1 MMEARVRL
9 PGCKRLEL
17 FVSGGTCWSD
27 PALLATQIR
36 LLRALLPSVK
46 ELPLLTWDNA
56 YQASFCEVKAPYLRV
71 FRCEC
76 KNSQTVP
83 CDVFEAAPA
92 LATIDIWSHDQTLL
106 DGVALRAISAALR
119 RGALQNLQE
128 LHMQNCIV
136 DDGNLRDLMDALE
149 RSGCA
154 ARLATL
160 RFAACM
166 VGGEGMRA
174 LADLLCENAFP
185 ALKKLRVPRNPGIK
199 DVGVVALA
207 DALGKATQ
215 TSLTHLDLACVNMGD
230 EDIAALASLVSEGH
244 LEQLKVLYLCDNHDV
259 SDQGIITLAQAI
271 GTDKL
276 EDFRMERLEP
286 GKVTV

>member
-1 MMEARVRL
+1 MMEARVHL

-36 LLRALLPSVK
+36 LLRDLLPSVK

-71 FRCEC
+71 FRCER

-128 LHMQNCIV
+128 LNMQNCIV
-136 DDGNLRDLMDALE
+136 DDGNLRDLMDDLE

-160 RFAACM
+160 RCAHWRTFCTKTP
-166 VGGEGMRA
+166 
-174 LADLLCENAFP
+174 F
-185 ALKKLRVPRNPGIK
+185 
-199 DVGVVALA
+199 
-207 DALGKATQ
+207 Q
-215 TSLTHLDLACVNMGD
+215 H
-230 EDIAALASLVSEGH
+230 
-244 LEQLKVLYLCDNHDV
+244 
-259 SDQGIITLAQAI
+259 
-271 GTDKL
+271 
-276 EDFRMERLEP
+276 
-286 GKVTV
+286 